1 MCPGNLAR
9 QIHVVIGDV
18 RLWVPRPVLELHFQ
32 TTAELVEID
41 LRPIDAEF
49 AANPLGHGDTYSLFF
64 GLYGTVLFRVQ
75 LVSSLPT
82 RTYPDVMSCRAAA
95 GAGCRDAMRRVL
107 DSEIL
112 IIIKALIS
120 RIQFYP

>member
-18 RLWVPRPVLELHFQ
+18 RLWVPRPVLELYFQ

-41 LRPIDAEF
+41 LRPLNAEF

-64 GLYGTVLFRVQ
+64 CFDRSVLSVVDSPGRSGC
-75 LVSSLPT
+75 LLNPSSQ
-82 RTYPDVMSCRAAA
+82 
-95 GAGCRDAMRRVL
+95 GFNF
-107 DSEIL
+107 IL
-112 IIIKALIS
+112 NPAPHYFLGK
-120 RIQFYP
+120 R

>member
-18 RLWVPRPVLELHFQ
+18 RLWVPGPVLELHFQ

-49 AANPLGHGDTYSLFF
+49 AANPLGRGGTYRFF
-64 GLYGTVLFRVQ
+64 VFIVVSFR
-75 LVSSLPT
+75 
-82 RTYPDVMSCRAAA
+82 M
-95 GAGCRDAMRRVL
+95 
-107 DSEIL
+107 L
-112 IIIKALIS
+112 IGFS
-120 RIQFYP
+120 N

>member
-41 LRPIDAEF
+41 LCPIDAEF
-49 AANPLGHGDTYSLFF
+49 AANPLGRGGTYSLSF
-64 GLYGTVLFRVQ
+64 GFHGLCIFTVRFTRLFGFDC
-75 LVSSLPT
+75 LTIL
-82 RTYPDVMSCRAAA
+82 SCFQA
-95 GAGCRDAMRRVL
+95 
-107 DSEIL
+107 
-112 IIIKALIS
+112 
-120 RIQFYP
+120 

>member
-18 RLWVPRPVLELHFQ
+18 RLWVPRPVLELYFQ

-49 AANPLGHGDTYSLFF
+49 AANPLSRGDTYPLFF
-64 GLYGTVLFRVQ
+64 GFYGTVLSVFNCFRHFQ
-75 LVSSLPT
+75 LELIGTPCPVELRWEPAVET
-82 RTYPDVMSCRAAA
+82 R
-95 GAGCRDAMRRVL
+95 
-107 DSEIL
+107 
-112 IIIKALIS
+112 
-120 RIQFYP
+120 

>member
-18 RLWVPRPVLELHFQ
+18 RLWVPRPVLKLYFQ

-49 AANPLGHGDTYSLFF
+49 AANPLGHGGTYPLFF
-64 GLYGTVLFRVQ
+64 GLYGTVLSVFNWFRHFQ
-75 LVSSLPT
+75 LELT
-82 RTYPDVMSCRAAA
+82 RTSCLVEL
-95 GAGCRDAMRRVL
+95 RR
-107 DSEIL
+107 EP
-112 IIIKALIS
+112 ALET
-120 RIQFYP
+120 R